1 MKTSRSFL
9 IGQYGGFDAA
19 KQIRDFRR
27 GFYGVE
33 ACLLQTEEDRQKQA
47 AEAKRQGFRTGI
59 PGLSCAWIQAG
70 CHEAAANTKKPGAS
84 PLAAAVGDGVGQL
97 ADMMFPSFSG
107 SLPVPPPSFYKYR
120 TRTSWNTSA
129 S

>member
-33 ACLLQTEEDRQKQA
+33 ACLLQTEEDRQKLA

-59 PGLSCAWIQAG
+59 PGLSCAWG
-70 CHEAAANTKKPGAS
+70 CHEAAATPKS
-84 PLAAAVGDGVGQL
+84 PAPPLWQQRLEMA
-97 ADMMFPSFSG
+97 SG
-107 SLPVPPPSFYKYR
+107 SSPI
-120 TRTSWNTSA
+120 
-129 S
+129 